1 VLTRP
6 YQRYVE
12 NSLLTADPMQLVVEL
27 YQGTLN
33 AVLSARR
40 HNAAG
45 EPMERGAMINRAI
58 DLLSELT
65 LSLNVEAGGDLSKNL
80 KELYGYMQHALLDAH
95 ARQSEE
101 RLNEVAGLLS
111 TLLEAWR
118 AIADQRTTDYMNL
131 QHQPLPGAALSLDM
145 AVALAG

>member
-1 VLTRP
+1 M
-6 YQRYVE
+6 E
-12 NSLLTADPMQLVVEL
+12 NSLLVADPVQLVVEL

-33 AVLSARR
+33 AVLSART

-58 DLLSELT
+58 DLLSKLT
-65 LSLNVEAGGDLSKNL
+65 LSLNVEVGGDLSKNL
-80 KELYGYMQHALLDAH
+80 KELYGYMQHVLLDAH

-118 AIADQRTTDYMNL
+118 TIAERQAVEEVTMH
-131 QHQPLPGAALSLDM
+131 QHLPGAAMSLDM